1 MAPRPWWY
9 AAVVAAAVVPF
20 TGGRVD
26 KLVAACVVAAVSLAL
41 ACYALAE
48 LSWFRG
54 AMAGM
59 GGAYAREIDPR
70 GAPWAERDAQQVGL
84 KALNDGQNFVRAGRG
99 FLLLA
104 LAGTIAAAVRT
115 VRDWRSWH
123 WLTFGGA
130 GPALAA
136 SWFAGGRLL
145 YGTGSANIWIPVGC
159 AAAIACAIDL
169 KRTRSTGPG
178 RIVAWSVIAVSVS
191 AVCIFA
197 AV

>member
-1 MAPRPWWY
+1 VKPGLTA
-9 AAVVAAAVVPF
+9 
-20 TGGRVD
+20 GGRVD
-26 KLVAACVVAAVSLAL
+26 KLVAICVVASVSLAL
-41 ACYALAE
+41 ACYAFAE

-59 GGAYAREIDPR
+59 AGAYAREIDPQ
-70 GAPWAERDAQQVGL
+70 GAPWAEIDAHRAGL
-84 KALNDGQNFVRAGRG
+84 TALNDSRNFVVAGRA

-115 VRDWRSWH
+115 VRSWRSWH
-123 WLTFGGA
+123 WLTFVVS

-145 YGTGSANIWIPVGC
+145 FGTGSSTIWIPVAC

-169 KRTRSTGPG
+169 KRTRSIGPG
-178 RIVAWSVIAVSVS
+178 RIVAWSVLAVSVS
-191 AVCIFA
+191 AACIFA